1 METELLK
8 EIVDKLKEL
17 DLSLNE
23 IKKDI
28 QSTPKVKTIMSI
40 KEFCD
45 ATDLAKY
52 VVRRMVKEGTAVTYN
67 CGNKVY
73 LHYRKTLE
81 KMFTEHGTLD

>member
-40 KEFCD
+40 KEFCV
-45 ATDLAKY
+45 ASGLAEY
-52 VVRRMVKEGTAVTYN
+52 VVRRMIKD
-67 CGNKVY
+67 
-73 LHYRKTLE
+73 RKSVV
-81 KMFTEHGTLD
+81 

>member
-28 QSTPKVKTIMSI
+28 QSTTKVKTIMSI

-73 LHYRKTLE
+73 LHLKYIYIIE
-81 KMFTEHGTLD
+81 KH

>member
-1 METELLK
+1 
-8 EIVDKLKEL
+8 
-17 DLSLNE
+17 
-23 IKKDI
+23 
-28 QSTPKVKTIMSI
+28 MSI

>member
-40 KEFCD
+40 KEFCV
-45 ATDLAKY
+45 ASGLEEY
-52 VVRRMVKEGTAVTYN
+52 EVRRMIKEGTAVTYN
-67 CGNKVY
+67 CGNKAY
-73 LHYRKTLE
+73 IHYDRTLE
-81 KMFTEHGTLD
+81 KMFK

>member
-17 DLSLNE
+17 DLSLKE

-40 KEFCD
+40 KEFCV
-45 ATDLAKY
+45 ASGLAEY
-52 VVRRMVKEGTAVTYN
+52 VVRRMIKEGTAVTYN
-67 CGNKVY
+67 CGNKAY
-73 LHYRKTLE
+73 IHYDRTLE
-81 KMFTEHGTLD
+81 KMFK

>member
-28 QSTPKVKTIMSI
+28 QSTPTVKTIMSI
-40 KEFCD
+40 KEFCV
-45 ATDLAKY
+45 ASGLAEY
-52 VVRRMVKEGTAVTYN
+52 VVRRMIKEGTAVTYN
-67 CGNKVY
+67 CGNKAY
-73 LHYRKTLE
+73 IHDDRTLE
-81 KMFTEHGTLD
+81 KMFK

>member
-28 QSTPKVKTIMSI
+28 QSTPKV
-40 KEFCD
+40 
-45 ATDLAKY
+45 
-52 VVRRMVKEGTAVTYN
+52 
-67 CGNKVY
+67 
-73 LHYRKTLE
+73 LE
-81 KMFTEHGTLD
+81 RY

>member
-8 EIVDKLKEL
+8 EIVNELKEL

-45 ATDLAKY
+45 ATDLAEY

-73 LHYRKTLE
+73 IHYDKTLE
-81 KMFTEHGTLD
+81 KMFK

>member
-40 KEFCD
+40 K
-45 ATDLAKY
+45 ASGLAEY
-52 VVRRMVKEGTAVTYN
+52 VVRRMIKEGTAVTYN
-67 CGNKVY
+67 CGNKAY
-73 LHYRKTLE
+73 IHYDRTLE
-81 KMFTEHGTLD
+81 KMFK